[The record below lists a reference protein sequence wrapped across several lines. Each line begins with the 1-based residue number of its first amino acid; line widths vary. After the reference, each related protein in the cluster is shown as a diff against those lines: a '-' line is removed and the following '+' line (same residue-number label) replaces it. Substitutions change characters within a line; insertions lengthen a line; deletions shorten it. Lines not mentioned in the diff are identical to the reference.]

1 MNFLLLLALI
11 SAFGLWAYGRIA
23 PHWGLVDR
31 PNARSL
37 HEQPTVVGGG
47 IVPVTLIVFYLATAA
62 LPELSGSVPLL
73 IGGLM
78 LLGLADDKWGVPSG
92 IRLACYLAA
101 GLALMLIVM
110 PPEKALSPTSLI
122 ITVAGAVVVTWC
134 TNLFNFMD
142 GADGLAIVQFLCVA
156 VGLGL
161 VSLFGAF
168 DAHDLVMLCALLFA
182 CCFPFLWFNWPPAKM
197 FMGDAGAIP
206 LGFSLALLGLCAFKS
221 ASILAC
227 VWLILMMPFLI
238 DTGLTLC
245 IRTLRGQAPHV
256 AHRDH
261 AYQRLAIKM
270 GGALPVTL
278 GLLGLQVV
286 WQFPLAVT
294 AVSGEVFPPLLVVLS
309 AIPSLFVVVYARARA

>member
-11 SAFGLWAYGRIA
+11 SAFGLWGYGRIA
-23 PHWGLVDR
+23 PQWGLVDR

-37 HEQPTVVGGG
+37 HQQPTVVGGG
-47 IVPVTLIVFYLATAA
+47 VIPVTLIVVYLTTAA
-62 LPELSGSVPLL
+62 LPGLSSGVPLL
-73 IGGLM
+73 LGGLM
-78 LLGLADDKWGVPSG
+78 LLGLADDKWGVHSG
-92 IRLACYLAA
+92 IRLACYLSA
-101 GLALMLIVM
+101 GLGLMLIVL
-110 PPEKALSPTSLI
+110 PPEVALSPSSLI
-122 ITVAGAVVVTWC
+122 VTVTGAIAVAWC
-134 TNLFNFMD
+134 ANLFNFMD
-142 GADGLAIVQFLCVA
+142 GADGLAIVQLLCVA

-161 VSLFGAF
+161 ISLFGAF
-168 DAHDLVMLCALLFA
+168 DAQELVTLCALLFA

-256 AHRDH
+256 AHCDH

-278 GLLGLQVV
+278 GLLGLQVA
-286 WQFPLAVT
+286 WQFPLSVT
-294 AVSGEVFPPLLVVLS
+294 AINGQLFPPLLVVLS
-309 AIPSLFVVVYARARA
+309 AIPSLMVVVYARARA